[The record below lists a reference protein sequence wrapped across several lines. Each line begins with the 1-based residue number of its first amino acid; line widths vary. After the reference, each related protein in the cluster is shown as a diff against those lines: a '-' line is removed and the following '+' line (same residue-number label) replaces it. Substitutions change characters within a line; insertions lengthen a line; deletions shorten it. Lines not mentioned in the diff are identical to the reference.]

1 MARPR
6 KKSIDYFPLDCILND
21 SVKYIEAKHGL
32 TGFAVLVKLWS
43 KIYASEGYYCNWN
56 DKVKYLFCKEHNI
69 EVELIDKILE
79 TCFLE
84 KILNPDIF
92 QEYAILTS
100 EGIQKRYFKIIKES
114 RRTNTEIEPD
124 FYLLGVNSVKTGV
137 NVGVNDNKNGITPV
151 ETPQRKVKETK
162 VNKSKGEK
170 GENPP
175 DESLKESD
183 LDDTE
188 ETKPIDQEEETQS
201 KEKKEKSSAKKEK
214 ENWQQINESCK
225 AFFLTQSKQYYW
237 ETKDDKHV
245 NELLKKLKEV
255 EPNQS
260 VKENFE
266 LFIRYLPKYWKTK
279 KFTIP
284 HLNQNY
290 NEIINEIYSQNNG
303 AKFTDN
309 KTEYFGRHDITELSD
324 RANSFG
330 REN

>member
-56 DKVKYLFCKEHNI
+56 DKVKFLFCKEHNI
-69 EVELIDKILE
+69 DVQLIEVILE
-79 TCFLE
+79 TCFSEEL
-84 KILNPDIF
+84 LNPDIF
-92 QEYAILTS
+92 QKYAVLTS

-114 RRTNTEIEPD
+114 KRTNREIDPN
-124 FYLLGVNSVKTGV
+124 FCLLGVSSVKNGV
-137 NVGVNDNKNGITPV
+137 NSGVNPDKNGVTPV
-151 ETPQRKVKETK
+151 ETPQRKVKESK
-162 VNKSKGEK
+162 LNKSKGKK

-175 DESLKESD
+175 NENLEKID
-183 LDDTE
+183 LGDTE
-188 ETKPIDQEEETQS
+188 EKEVQLE
-201 KEKKEKSSAKKEK
+201 EKKEKNSDKKEK
-214 ENWQQINESCK
+214 DNWQQINQSCK
-225 AFFLTQSKQYYW
+225 TFFLTLSKQYYW
-237 ETKDDKHV
+237 EAKDDRHV
-245 NELLKKLKEV
+245 SELLKKLKQV

-260 VKENFE
+260 VVENFK
-266 LFIRYLPKYWKTK
+266 LFIRYLPNYWKTK

-303 AKFTDN
+303 AKFTDS
-309 KTEYFGRHDITELSD
+309 KTEQHGKHDITELSD
-324 RANSFG
+324 RADTFG
-330 REN
+330 R